1 MRLLI
6 LSIGPNG
13 SNKMVGYKPPTMC
26 FQPDLNLQNLAEPP
40 SQTTGEKKDNDHDND

>member
-6 LSIGPNG
+6 LSIG
-13 SNKMVGYKPPTMC
+13 SNKMVGYKPPTMG
-26 FQPDLNLQNLAEPP
+26 FQPDLNLQNLADPP

>member
-6 LSIGPNG
+6 LSID

-26 FQPDLNLQNLAEPP
+26 FQPDLNLQNLADPP